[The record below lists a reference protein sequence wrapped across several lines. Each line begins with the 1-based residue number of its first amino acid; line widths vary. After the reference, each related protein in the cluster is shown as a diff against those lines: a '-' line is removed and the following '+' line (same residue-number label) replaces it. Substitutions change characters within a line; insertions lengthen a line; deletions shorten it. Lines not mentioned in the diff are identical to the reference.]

1 MLIFDGAWRFDSPG
15 PIPDEVSNDFFEL
28 IGRIATSDNRKA
40 ILEHFK
46 DYFASAAGSS
56 SSYSSS
62 TSWAESDL
70 LGYMGHA
77 ASNAPSS
84 SKRFTTAARA
94 LRRAGRRLLSLT

>member
-1 MLIFDGAWRFDSPG
+1 MLNFEGAWRFDSPG
-15 PIPDEVSNDFFEL
+15 PIPDDVSNAFFEL
-28 IGRIATSDNRKA
+28 IGRIATPDNRKA

-77 ASNAPSS
+77 ASNAP
-84 SKRFTTAARA
+84 
-94 LRRAGRRLLSLT
+94 LS